1 MHNFWSIIL
10 CILINK
16 IIFVNTYAT
25 IPIYNIS
32 KSEESKRAFYK
43 TVDQESITQLH
54 NVKGTF
60 TMKNLSNQN
69 SQTLYHYN
77 IELVTLSDIREFV
90 SIATTV
96 GGTLKL
102 TSGDDFSV
110 NAKSFLGVMLA
121 KKLNWENLTLIA
133 DHECYHDFKQF
144 IV

>member
-10 CILINK
+10 CILTNK
-16 IIFVNTYAT
+16 IIFVNTVVT
-25 IPIYNIS
+25 FEVYNML

-43 TVDQESITQLH
+43 TSDQRSVTQKH
-54 NVKGTF
+54 TVKGTF
-60 TMKNLSNQN
+60 IMKNHLTQN

-96 GGTLKL
+96 GGDLLL
-102 TSGDDFSV
+102 TSGEDFSV

-121 KKLNWENLTLIA
+121 KKLNWEKLTLIA
-133 DHECYHDFKQF
+133 DHECYHDFQKF
-144 IV
+144 II